1 MNKNIFMFEGQG
13 TFEPGFGKNYL
24 KNSIFKGYIE
34 EISDLTKIDIADI
47 SWGKNSIKT
56 SLDNKKLQIS
66 IFAVNYAIAKALE
79 NIIGTPSYVLGHSL
93 GEVCAL
99 IYAKKLSLEDG
110 CKLILKRG
118 ELMQN
123 STYNVEQ
130 GMLAIAISKN
140 NALINSILDN
150 DVSISNLNS
159 SEQIVVSGLLKN
171 IIKVKE
177 LCIKNQIKSTLLKTN
192 VACHNSILNEA
203 QNELSEIIDLLEF
216 KDSEIAFIPINLN
229 KALSNKDEI
238 KENLKVHIVNQ
249 VDWQSNMHYMAS
261 NFLDYNFIEIGSS
274 NILKNF
280 YIQDK
285 INVNI
290 KLTRNF
296 TF

>member
-1 MNKNIFMFEGQG
+1 MSKNIFMFEGQG
-13 TFEPGFGKNYL
+13 TFEPGFGKSYL
-24 KNSIFKGYIE
+24 KNSTFKGYIE
-34 EISDLTKIDIADI
+34 EISDLTKIDISDI
-47 SWGKNSIKT
+47 SWGKSSIKT
-56 SLDNKKLQIS
+56 PLDNKKLQIS
-66 IFAVNYAIAKALE
+66 IFAVNYAIAKTIEDL
-79 NIIGTPSYVLGHSL
+79 IGTPNYVLGHSL

-123 STYNVEQ
+123 STYNIEQ

-140 NALINSILDN
+140 SDLIDSILN
-150 DVSISNLNS
+150 NNVSISNLNS
-159 SEQIVVSGLLKN
+159 SEQIVVSGLMKN
-171 IIKVKE
+171 LIKVKE

-192 VACHNSILNEA
+192 IACHNSILNET
-203 QNELSEIIDLLEF
+203 QNELSKTIDLLEF
-216 KDSEIAFIPINLN
+216 NDSEIDFIPINLN
-229 KALSNKDEI
+229 KVLSKKDEI

-280 YIQDK
+280 YIQDR
-285 INVNI
+285 IDLNI

-296 TF
+296 IF